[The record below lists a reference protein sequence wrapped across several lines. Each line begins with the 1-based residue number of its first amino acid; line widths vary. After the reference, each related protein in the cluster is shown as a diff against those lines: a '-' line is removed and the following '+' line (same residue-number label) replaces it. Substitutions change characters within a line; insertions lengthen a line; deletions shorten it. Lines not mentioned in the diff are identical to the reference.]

1 MPYEKKTGEDALVL
15 EALNDMASSLGDR
28 AAKLAR
34 AAEETALCVP
44 SGPGTRTDVCVTY
57 LESEARTFL
66 FFSRAAANAAREI
79 AGDDGDDESR
89 KKTEP
94 AFEDDEGVSALVAAF
109 AELRR
114 SNARL
119 NAAIAKDFR

>member
-1 MPYEKKTGEDALVL
+1 
-15 EALNDMASSLGDR
+15 
-28 AAKLAR
+28 
-34 AAEETALCVP
+34 
-44 SGPGTRTDVCVTY
+44 

-66 FFSRAAANAAREI
+66 FFSRAASNAAREI
-79 AGDDGDDESR
+79 AGGDGDDESP
-89 KKTEP
+89 KTDYSY
-94 AFEDDEGVSALVAAF
+94 EDDEGVSALVAAF

>member
-1 MPYEKKTGEDALVL
+1 
-15 EALNDMASSLGDR
+15 MASSLGHR

-44 SGPGTRTDVCVTY
+44 SGPGTRTDMCVTY
-57 LESEARTFL
+57 LESEARTFN
-66 FFSRAAANAAREI
+66 FFSRAALSAAREI
-79 AGDDGDDESR
+79 AGGDGDDESPMS
-89 KKTEP
+89 KNSY
-94 AFEDDEGVSALVAAF
+94 EDDEGVSALVAAF